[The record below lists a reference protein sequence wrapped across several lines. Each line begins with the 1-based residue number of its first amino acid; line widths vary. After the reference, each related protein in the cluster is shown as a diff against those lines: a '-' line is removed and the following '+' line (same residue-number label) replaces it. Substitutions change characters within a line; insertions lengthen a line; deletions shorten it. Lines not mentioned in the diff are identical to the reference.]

1 MKALQPRTQLIAWL
15 VLAGIG
21 LALFFSGDVRD
32 IQFPFPLGWF
42 GTFLF
47 VAAVWF
53 CVATLHRV
61 PHSDAEARIAH
72 GEWQA
77 WIGVAFVGAVIVA
90 SLLKAHVFLPQV
102 PIGHNPDA
110 ATAGRSIGT
119 LFVAWVV
126 LAHVLKQRW
135 AGKVL
140 ADERDAQI
148 ELAASQWGRGATAVA
163 VIVIAVLLGFSDTE
177 RLQQFS
183 YPYIAQMLML
193 ALLCG
198 LWFDQLIAALL
209 YWRDR
214 RAVSE

>member
-1 MKALQPRTQLIAWL
+1 MKGPQPRTQLIVWL

-21 LALFFSGDVRD
+21 LALFFSGEIHD
-32 IQFPFPLGWF
+32 FPLPLGWF
-42 GTFLF
+42 GTLLF
-47 VAAVWF
+47 VAAIWF

-90 SLLKAHVFLPQV
+90 SLLKADVFLPQV

-110 ATAGRSIGT
+110 GAAGRSIGT
-119 LFVAWVV
+119 LFIAWLV
-126 LAHVLKQRW
+126 LAQVLKQRW
-135 AGKVL
+135 IGKVL
-140 ADERDAQI
+140 TDERDAQI
-148 ELAASQWGRGATAVA
+148 ELAASQWGRGATAF
-163 VIVIAVLLGFSDTE
+163 IVIGVALLLGFSDTQ

-183 YPYIAQMLML
+183 YPYIAQILIL

-198 LWFDQLIAALL
+198 LWLDQLVAALL

-214 RAVSE
+214 RTVSE